1 MLKIKRVGN
10 GAVLEDEDG
19 GVEVYEYDEMNM
31 GRLIDLLFEVSEIIA
46 PTSSRY
52 SRERVSVRLVHGD
65 KYECPEK
72 ECELCDRR

>member
-19 GVEVYEYDEMNM
+19 GVEVYEYDETNM
-31 GRLIDLLFEVSEIIA
+31 GRLIDLLFEVSELIA

-52 SRERVSVRLVHGD
+52 NQERVNVRLVHGD

-72 ECELCDRR
+72 DCELCDRR